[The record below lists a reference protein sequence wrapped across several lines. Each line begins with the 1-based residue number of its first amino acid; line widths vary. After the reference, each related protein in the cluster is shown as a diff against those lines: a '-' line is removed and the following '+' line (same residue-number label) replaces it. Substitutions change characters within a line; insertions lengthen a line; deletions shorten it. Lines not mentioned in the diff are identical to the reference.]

1 MMIGKISRRYART
14 RRGAPPRRRC
24 DATRC
29 PLQTKQSIRRKTHQ
43 SNALGSHFAAAEA
56 AGAAAACEARE
67 RIRVV
72 RTPDKF
78 GSRIFT
84 IDGDRLGL

>member
-1 MMIGKISRRYART
+1 MIGKISRRYVPT
-14 RRGAPPRRRC
+14 RRAAPPRKRC
-24 DATRC
+24 NATRC
-29 PLQTKQSIRRKTHQ
+29 PPQTKQSIRRKTQQ

-56 AGAAAACEARE
+56 AGAAAAVEARE
-67 RIRVV
+67 RIGVV

>member
-1 MMIGKISRRYART
+1 MQRAARCRRSNRSAEKHT
-14 RRGAPPRRRC
+14 
-24 DATRC
+24 
-29 PLQTKQSIRRKTHQ
+29 Q

-56 AGAAAACEARE
+56 AGVAAACEARE
-67 RIRVV
+67 HIGVV

-84 IDGDRLGL
+84 IDGDRLRL